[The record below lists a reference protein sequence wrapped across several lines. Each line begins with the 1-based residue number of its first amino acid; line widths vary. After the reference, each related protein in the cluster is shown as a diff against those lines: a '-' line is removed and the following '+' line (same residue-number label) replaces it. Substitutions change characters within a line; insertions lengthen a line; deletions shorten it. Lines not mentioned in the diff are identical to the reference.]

1 MKRRYFS
8 NLLSSLVLSL
18 ALLSSIA
25 SPASALGSPN
35 PNQSSATGVQGTISS
50 PPPRTAATIITPVSG
65 RVFTSVPVT
74 VSGLCTTGLLVK
86 VFSNNIFVGSVQCAN
101 GSYSLQVDL
110 FSGQNDIISRVYDAL
125 DQAGPDS
132 STVTVTFQD
141 AQFAAFG
148 QRISLSSTLAKLG
161 ADVGSKLSWPII
173 LSGGTGPYAVS
184 VDWGDNSAASLQ
196 SQPFAG
202 NFTISHVY
210 AAAGIYRVIVK
221 ATDSTGAAAFL
232 QLVGVGNGAV
242 TQSTTSS
249 GSSSNG
255 SGTTQT
261 RYIWWPVLAMLP
273 IILAAF
279 WVGKRYELAAIH
291 KQIERQTEQ
300 YAPDE
305 QQRL

>member
-8 NLLSSLVLSL
+8 NLLFTLVLSF
-18 ALLSSIA
+18 ALLVSVVG
-25 SPASALGSPN
+25 PASALGSSN

-50 PPPRTAATIITPVSG
+50 PPPQTAATIVTPVSG

-86 VFSNNIFVGSVQCAN
+86 VFSNNIFVGSVQCVG
-101 GSYSLQVDL
+101 GSYSLQIDL

-132 STVTVTFQD
+132 SAVTVTFQD
-141 AQFAAFG
+141 GQFAAFG

-161 ADVGSKLSWPII
+161 ANVGSNLSWPII
-173 LSGGTGPYAVS
+173 LSGGTGPYAIS
-184 VDWGDNSAASLQ
+184 VDWGDSSAASLQ

-202 NFTISHVY
+202 TFTISHTY
-210 AAAGIYRVIVK
+210 EAAGIYRVIVK

-232 QLVGVGNGAV
+232 QLVGVGNGPV
-242 TQSTTSS
+242 TQSTTGS
-249 GSSSNG
+249 GNSSSS
-255 SGTTQT
+255 SGTTT

-300 YAPDE
+300 YAADE
-305 QQRL
+305 RQQL

>member
-8 NLLSSLVLSL
+8 NLLSSL
-18 ALLSSIA
+18 LLSSALLGSIA
-25 SPASALGSPN
+25 APVSALGSSN

-50 PPPRTAATIITPVSG
+50 PPPQTAATIVTPVSG
-65 RVFTSVPVT
+65 RVYTSVPVT

-86 VFSNNIFVGSVQCAN
+86 VFSNNIFVGSVQCVG
-101 GSYSLQVDL
+101 GSYSLQIDL
-110 FSGQNDIISRVYDAL
+110 FSGQNDIVSRVYDAL

-141 AQFAAFG
+141 GQFAAFG

-161 ADVGSKLSWPII
+161 ANVGSNLSWPII
-173 LSGGTGPYAVS
+173 LSGGTGPYAIS

-202 NFTISHVY
+202 TFTISHAY
-210 AAAGIYRVIVK
+210 EAAGIYRVIVK
-221 ATDSTGAAAFL
+221 ATDSTGAEAFL

-242 TQSTTSS
+242 TQSTTS
-249 GSSSNG
+249 NG
-255 SGTTQT
+255 SGSKGTGTVQTQ
-261 RYIWWPVLAMLP
+261 YVWWPVLAVVP
-273 IILAAF
+273 IMLAAF
-279 WVGKRYELAAIH
+279 WIGKRYELSEIH

-300 YAPDE
+300 YAADE
-305 QQRL
+305 RQQL